1 MPDEDFET
9 KKPEAVPVA
18 IWGIIILH
26 EFLEV
31 EKEMPP
37 RKVARK
43 VTQQP
48 VENLKRRRTEKKGR
62 KREKRKVKDI
72 VKAPLAVAASPLAGA
87 PNVVTVDM
95 DNHAEVGEP
104 AVSSPQSSVI
114 NGEHDRLGINNSG
127 RRKKRKLDS
136 LDLSTCSTANQT
148 LNSSAGSSAARRLK
162 KFHLSIG
169 NFLPTEKGDRVLSC
183 GEGEQL
189 GHPGRSTTRK
199 PRAIATLPEEK
210 LVVQVVAGGVH
221 SLVLM
226 EDGTVYG
233 CGINEKG
240 TVPGEGIEPEG
251 STDKLTPIKFSGSL
265 IQRHGKVV
273 MLTAGASFSAA
284 LTDKGSVIAWGNL
297 RGMSGCIE
305 SHETLLEMEKHP
317 VVIVQHQQKVI
328 VKIAAGE
335 NHLVMLT
342 ESGEVL
348 TFGDGSVGQLGRCS
362 RVSHI
367 RSQRMVN
374 DSPDSL
380 RISVYDKGKK
390 KLVTFDNIMAGGFW
404 TAARSIDGA
413 VYVCGLNNFGQLG
426 VPTPEAP
433 EGGDDQPELKIM
445 HPVKAGA
452 FGSISVVELSGIQ
465 HIIALNAQGEVY
477 GIGKNTDNALGLG
490 TWNSKEDDH
499 WKYSELQKIDIPES
513 IKGVSASLGCSI
525 VWTDK
530 GNAYSWGYDSSG
542 QLGLGIKD
550 DDEKMVPQPQKITSA
565 HLDGYRIIG
574 VSLAD
579 NHALFLAKKL

>member
-1 MPDEDFET
+1 M
-9 KKPEAVPVA
+9 A
-18 IWGIIILH
+18 
-26 EFLEV
+26 
-31 EKEMPP
+31 P

-48 VENLKRRRTEKKGR
+48 VEELKRRNAVKKKGR
-62 KREKRKVKDI
+62 REKKKGKEMVKSSMSE
-72 VKAPLAVAASPLAGA
+72 ASVQLAGTQ
-87 PNVVTVDM
+87 NVVPDTDE
-95 DNHAEVGEP
+95 HTEVEEP
-104 AVSSPQSSVI
+104 AISSSHSSMI
-114 NGEHDRLGINNSG
+114 NGQHDNLLVNSSG
-127 RRKKRKLDS
+127 RGKKRKLPS
-136 LDLSTCSTANQT
+136 LNSTSSTANRT
-148 LNSSAGSSAARRLK
+148 LNSSAGSLTLRRLK
-162 KFHLSIG
+162 KFYLSVE

-189 GHPGRSTTRK
+189 GHPGRNTTRK
-199 PRAIATLPEEK
+199 PRAISTLPEEK
-210 LVVQVVAGGVH
+210 LIVQVVAGGVH

-226 EDGTVYG
+226 EDGIVYG

-251 STDKLTPIKFSGSL
+251 SSDKLTQIKFNDSL

-284 LTDKGSVIAWGNL
+284 LTDKGSVFAWGNL

-305 SHETLLEMEKHP
+305 SHETLLEMEKQP
-317 VVIVQHQQKVI
+317 VVIVQYQQKVI

-342 ESGEVL
+342 ENGEVL

-390 KLVTFDNIMAGGFW
+390 KLVMFDNIMAGGFW
-404 TAARSIDGA
+404 TAARSVDGA
-413 VYVCGLNNFGQLG
+413 IYVCGLNNFGQLG

-433 EGGDDQPELKIM
+433 EDEDNQPELKIM
-445 HPVKAGA
+445 HPVKASA
-452 FGSISVVELSGIQ
+452 FECTKIVDLSGIQ
-465 HIIALNAQGEVY
+465 HIVALNAQGEIC

-490 TWNSKEDDH
+490 TWSGKEDDH
-499 WKYSELQKIDIPES
+499 WKYSELQKIDIPEP
-513 IKGVSASLGCSI
+513 IKGISASLGCSI
-525 VWTDK
+525 VWTDN

-550 DDEKMVPQPQKITSA
+550 DDEKMVPRPQKITSA
-565 HLDGYRIIG
+565 HLDGYRIVG

>member
-1 MPDEDFET
+1 MQ
-9 KKPEAVPVA
+9 
-18 IWGIIILH
+18 
-26 EFLEV
+26 
-31 EKEMPP
+31 EMPP

-48 VENLKRRRTEKKGR
+48 MEVLKHRKTEKKKGR
-62 KREKRKVKDI
+62 KREKKKGKETIKASLTTAPISLMGTQNGITINKDEHI
-72 VKAPLAVAASPLAGA
+72 E
-87 PNVVTVDM
+87 M
-95 DNHAEVGEP
+95 EEP
-104 AVSSPQSSVI
+104 AISSSQSLMM
-114 NGEHDRLGINNSG
+114 NGEYDSPRMSERG
-127 RRKKRKLDS
+127 KKRKLVS
-136 LDLSTCSTANQT
+136 LDLSNSSIANRT
-148 LNSSAGSSAARRLK
+148 LNSSAGSSTTRRLK
-162 KFHLSIG
+162 KFHLSVES
-169 NFLPTEKGDRVLSC
+169 FLPTEKGDRVLSC

-199 PRAIATLPEEK
+199 PRAISTLPEEK
-210 LVVQVVAGGVH
+210 LIVQVIAGGVH

-240 TVPGEGIEPEG
+240 TMPAEGVEPEG
-251 STDKLTPIKFSGSL
+251 SSDKLAPIKFSDLL

-305 SHETLLEMEKHP
+305 SHETLLEMEKQP
-317 VVIVQHQQKVI
+317 VVIVQHHQKVI

-390 KLVTFDNIMAGGFW
+390 KLVLFDNIMAGGFW
-404 TAARSIDGA
+404 TAARSIDG
-413 VYVCGLNNFGQLG
+413 VIYVCGLNNFGQLG
-426 VPTPEAP
+426 VPTPKALED
-433 EGGDDQPELKIM
+433 EDDEPELKIM
-445 HPVKAGA
+445 HPIKASA
-452 FGSISVVELSGIQ
+452 FESTTVVELSGIQ
-465 HIIALNAQGEVY
+465 HIIALNTQGEVY

-490 TWNSKEDDH
+490 TWSGKEDDH
-499 WKYSELQKIDIPES
+499 WKYSELQKIDVPEQ
-513 IKGVSASLGCSI
+513 IKGISASLGCSI
-525 VWTDK
+525 VWTDS

-550 DDEKMVPQPQKITSA
+550 DDDKMVPRPQKITSA
-565 HLDGYRIIG
+565 HLDGYRVVE

>member
-1 MPDEDFET
+1 
-9 KKPEAVPVA
+9 
-18 IWGIIILH
+18 
-26 EFLEV
+26 
-31 EKEMPP
+31 MPP
-37 RKVARK
+37 KKVARK

-48 VENLKRRRTEKKGR
+48 TEEPKRRKTEKNGR
-62 KREKRKVKDI
+62 KREKKKGKEV
-72 VKAPLAVAASPLAGA
+72 VKASLRTAPTTLTGA
-87 PNVVTVDM
+87 QIVTM
-95 DNHAEVGEP
+95 DTDEHTEVEEP
-104 AVSSPQSSVI
+104 AISSAQSSLI
-114 NGEHDRLGINNSG
+114 NGEQDSLRLKSSG
-127 RRKKRKLDS
+127 RGKKRKI
-136 LDLSTCSTANQT
+136 LDLDVSTCSTVNQT
-148 LNSSAGSSAARRLK
+148 LNSSAGSSTTRRVK
-162 KFHLSIG
+162 KFHLSVES
-169 NFLPTEKGDRVLSC
+169 FLPIEKGDRVLSC

-199 PRAIATLPEEK
+199 PRAISTLPEEK
-210 LVVQVVAGGVH
+210 LIVQVIAGGVH

-240 TVPGEGIEPEG
+240 TVPGEGIEPEE
-251 STDKLTPIKFSGSL
+251 SSDKLTPIKFSDSL

-273 MLTAGASFSAA
+273 MLAAGASFSAA
-284 LTDKGSVIAWGNL
+284 LTEKGSVIAWGNL

-305 SHETLLEMEKHP
+305 SHETLLEMEKQP

-342 ESGEVL
+342 ENGEVL

-390 KLVTFDNIMAGGFW
+390 KLVLFDNIMAGGFW
-404 TAARSIDGA
+404 TAARSIDGT

-433 EGGDDQPELKIM
+433 EDEGSQPELKIM
-445 HPVKAGA
+445 HPVKASA
-452 FGSISVVELSGIQ
+452 FGSTAVVELSGIQ
-465 HIIALNAQGEVY
+465 HIVALNAQGEVY

-490 TWNSKEDDH
+490 TWNGKEDDH
-499 WKYSELQKIDIPES
+499 WKYSELQKIDIPEQV
-513 IKGVSASLGCSI
+513 KGISASLGCSI
-525 VWTDK
+525 VWTDN

-550 DDEKMVPQPQKITSA
+550 DEEKMVSRPRKITSA
-565 HLDGYRIIG
+565 HLDGYRIVG
-574 VSLAD
+574 ASLAD

>member
-1 MPDEDFET
+1 
-9 KKPEAVPVA
+9 
-18 IWGIIILH
+18 
-26 EFLEV
+26 
-31 EKEMPP
+31 MPP

-48 VENLKRRRTEKKGR
+48 IKEQKHRRTEKKEGR
-62 KREKRKVKDI
+62 KREKRKEKEM
-72 VKAPLAVAASPLAGA
+72 VKASSTTAPKPLAGTQ
-87 PNVVTVDM
+87 NVESMNTDEHTEM
-95 DNHAEVGEP
+95 EEP
-104 AVSSPQSSVI
+104 AISSSQSLII
-114 NGEHDRLGINNSG
+114 NGEHDNLRMSSSG
-127 RRKKRKLDS
+127 RGKKRKIHS
-136 LDLSTCSTANQT
+136 LDVSTCSTANQT
-148 LNSSAGSSAARRLK
+148 LNNSAGNSIARRVK
-162 KFHLSIG
+162 KFHLSVES
-169 NFLPTEKGDRVLSC
+169 FLPTEKGDRVLSC

-199 PRAIATLPEEK
+199 PRAIGTLPEEK
-210 LVVQVVAGGVH
+210 LIIQVVAGGVH

-251 STDKLTPIKFSGSL
+251 SADKLTPIKFNDSL
-265 IQRHGKVV
+265 IQRYGKII

-284 LTDKGSVIAWGNL
+284 LTEKGSVIAWGNI

-305 SHETLLEMEKHP
+305 SHETLLQMEKQP
-317 VVIVQHQQKVI
+317 MVIVQHQQKVI

-367 RSQRMVN
+367 RSQRMVS

-390 KLVTFDNIMAGGFW
+390 KLVIFDNIMAGGFW
-404 TAARSIDGA
+404 TAARSIDGT

-426 VPTPEAP
+426 VPIPETPK
-433 EGGDDQPELKIM
+433 DRDNQPELKIM
-445 HPVKAGA
+445 HPIKASA
-452 FGSISVVELSGIQ
+452 FESTAIVELSGIQ
-465 HIIALNAQGEVY
+465 HIIALNAQGEIY

-490 TWNSKEDDH
+490 TWSGKEDVDH
-499 WKYSELQKIDIPES
+499 WKYSELQKIDISEP
-513 IKGVSASLGCSI
+513 IKGISASLGCSI
-525 VWTDK
+525 VWTDN
-530 GNAYSWGYDSSG
+530 GSAYSWGYDSSG

-550 DDEKMVPQPQKITSA
+550 DEEKMVPLPRKITSA

-579 NHALFLAKKL
+579 NHALFLAKKIMNSE

>member
-1 MPDEDFET
+1 M
-9 KKPEAVPVA
+9 A
-18 IWGIIILH
+18 
-26 EFLEV
+26 
-31 EKEMPP
+31 P

-48 VENLKRRRTEKKGR
+48 MNELKRRNEEKKG
-62 KREKRKVKDI
+62 KKPEKKKGKQM
-72 VKAPLAVAASPLAGA
+72 VKASSAATPVPSIE
-87 PNVVTVDM
+87 TQITIDM
-95 DNHAEVGEP
+95 DEHTEVEEP
-104 AVSSPQSSVI
+104 AISSSQSPVI
-114 NGEHDRLGINNSG
+114 NGQHDSLLVNNSG
-127 RRKKRKLDS
+127 HGKKRKLLS
-136 LDLSTCSTANQT
+136 LDSTSSTMNRT
-148 LNSSAGSSAARRLK
+148 LNSSAGSSTARRLK
-162 KFHLSIG
+162 KFHLSIES
-169 NFLPTEKGDRVLSC
+169 FLPTEKGDRVLSC

-199 PRAIATLPEEK
+199 PRAINTLPENK
-210 LVVQVVAGGVH
+210 LIIQVVAGGVH

-251 STDKLTPIKFSGSL
+251 SSDKLTPIKFNDSL
-265 IQRHGKVV
+265 IQRHGKIV

-284 LTDKGSVIAWGNL
+284 LTDKGSVFAWGNL

-305 SHETLLEMEKHP
+305 SHETLLEMEKQP
-317 VVIVQHQQKVI
+317 VVIVQYQQKVI

-390 KLVTFDNIMAGGFW
+390 KLVIFDNIMAGGFW
-404 TAARSIDGA
+404 TAARSIDGT

-426 VPTPEAP
+426 VPTSEPPED
-433 EGGDDQPELKIM
+433 EDEDNQPELKIM
-445 HPVKAGA
+445 HPVKASA
-452 FGSISVVELSGIQ
+452 FECTAIVELSGIQ
-465 HIIALNAQGEVY
+465 HIVALNTQGEVY

-490 TWNSKEDDH
+490 TWSGKEDDH
-499 WKYSELQKIDIPES
+499 WKYAELQKIDIPEP
-513 IKGVSASLGCSI
+513 IKGISASLGCSI
-525 VWTDK
+525 VWTDN

-550 DDEKMVPQPQKITSA
+550 DDEKMIPRPQKITSA
-565 HLDGYRIIG
+565 HLDGYRIVG

>member
-1 MPDEDFET
+1 M
-9 KKPEAVPVA
+9 A
-18 IWGIIILH
+18 
-26 EFLEV
+26 
-31 EKEMPP
+31 P

-48 VENLKRRRTEKKGR
+48 VEELKRRNTEKKKGR
-62 KREKRKVKDI
+62 KREKKGKEKAKTSSSAPPAQLTGITADI
-72 VKAPLAVAASPLAGA
+72 DEHTEMEELAISSSHFPL
-87 PNVVTVDM
+87 
-95 DNHAEVGEP
+95 
-104 AVSSPQSSVI
+104 I
-114 NGEHDRLGINNSG
+114 NGEDDSLLVNNSG
-127 RRKKRKLDS
+127 RGKKRKLLS
-136 LDLSTCSTANQT
+136 LDSTSSTANRT
-148 LNSSAGSSAARRLK
+148 LNSSAGSSIARRLK
-162 KFHLSIG
+162 KFHLSVE
-169 NFLPTEKGDRVLSC
+169 NFLPVEKGDRVLSC

-199 PRAIATLPEEK
+199 PRAINTLPEEK
-210 LVVQVVAGGVH
+210 LIVQVVAGGVH

-251 STDKLTPIKFSGSL
+251 SSDKLTPIKFNSSL

-284 LTDKGSVIAWGNL
+284 LTDKGSVLAWGNL

-305 SHETLLEMEKHP
+305 SHETLLEMEKQP
-317 VVIVQHQQKVI
+317 VVIVQYQQKVI

-342 ESGEVL
+342 ENGEVL

-367 RSQRMVN
+367 RSQRMVS

-380 RISVYDKGKK
+380 RISVYDKGRK
-390 KLVTFDNIMAGGFW
+390 KLVIFDNIMAGGFW

-426 VPTPEAP
+426 IPIREAP
-433 EGGDDQPELKIM
+433 EDKDNQPELKIM
-445 HPVKAGA
+445 HPVKASA
-452 FGSISVVELSGIQ
+452 FECITVVELSGIQ
-465 HIIALNAQGEVY
+465 HIVALNAQGEVY

-490 TWNSKEDDH
+490 TWGGKEDDH
-499 WKYSELQKIDIPES
+499 WKYLQLQKIDVPEP
-513 IKGVSASLGCSI
+513 IKGISVSLGCSI
-525 VWTDK
+525 VWTDN
-530 GNAYSWGYDSSG
+530 GSAYSWGYDSSG

-550 DDEKMVPQPQKITSA
+550 DDEKMVPRPQKITSA

>member
-1 MPDEDFET
+1 
-9 KKPEAVPVA
+9 
-18 IWGIIILH
+18 
-26 EFLEV
+26 
-31 EKEMPP
+31 MPP

-48 VENLKRRRTEKKGR
+48 IEVLKHRKTEKKKGR
-62 KREKRKVKDI
+62 KREKKKGKETI
-72 VKAPLAVAASPLAGA
+72 KASLTTA
-87 PNVVTVDM
+87 PISLTGTQNGITINTDEHTEM
-95 DNHAEVGEP
+95 EEP
-104 AVSSPQSSVI
+104 AISSSQSLMMNGEYDSPQM
-114 NGEHDRLGINNSG
+114 SG
-127 RRKKRKLDS
+127 RGKKRKLLS
-136 LDLSTCSTANQT
+136 LDLSSCSTANRT
-148 LNSSAGSSAARRLK
+148 LNSSAGSSTTRRLK
-162 KFHLSIG
+162 KFHLSVES
-169 NFLPTEKGDRVLSC
+169 FLPTEKGDRVLSC

-199 PRAIATLPEEK
+199 PRAISTLPEEK
-210 LVVQVVAGGVH
+210 LIVQVIAGGVH

-240 TVPGEGIEPEG
+240 TVPAEGIEPEG
-251 STDKLTPIKFSGSL
+251 SSDKLTPIKFSDSL

-305 SHETLLEMEKHP
+305 SHETLLEMEKQP
-317 VVIVQHQQKVI
+317 VVIVQHHQKVI

-342 ESGEVL
+342 ENGEVL

-390 KLVTFDNIMAGGFW
+390 KLVIFNNIMAGGFW
-404 TAARSIDGA
+404 TAARSIDG
-413 VYVCGLNNFGQLG
+413 VIYVCGLNNFGQLG
-426 VPTPEAP
+426 VPTPEAL
-433 EGGDDQPELKIM
+433 ENEVDEPELKIM
-445 HPVKAGA
+445 HPIKASA
-452 FGSISVVELSGIQ
+452 FESTAVVELSGIQ
-465 HIIALNAQGEVY
+465 HIIALNTQGEVY

-490 TWNSKEDDH
+490 TWSGKEDDH
-499 WKYSELQKIDIPES
+499 WKYSELQKIDVPEQ
-513 IKGVSASLGCSI
+513 IKGISSSLGCSI
-525 VWTDK
+525 VWTDG

-550 DDEKMVPQPQKITSA
+550 DDEKMVPRPQKITSA
-565 HLDGYRIIG
+565 HLDGYRIVG

>member
-1 MPDEDFET
+1 
-9 KKPEAVPVA
+9 
-18 IWGIIILH
+18 
-26 EFLEV
+26 
-31 EKEMPP
+31 MPP
-37 RKVARK
+37 KKVARK

-48 VENLKRRRTEKKGR
+48 IEEPKIGRTEKKKGR
-62 KREKRKVKDI
+62 KKEKRNKKI
-72 VKAPLAVAASPLAGA
+72 VKASLTVTPKSLTEAQNLVAID
-87 PNVVTVDM
+87 TDE
-95 DNHAEVGEP
+95 HTEVEEP
-104 AVSSPQSSVI
+104 AISSSQSLII
-114 NGEHDRLGINNSG
+114 NGEHDNLQMNSSG
-127 RRKKRKLDS
+127 RGKKRKLHP
-136 LDLSTCSTANQT
+136 LDVSTCSVANQT
-148 LNSSAGSSAARRLK
+148 LNSSTGSSIARRLK
-162 KFHLSIG
+162 KFHLSVES
-169 NFLPTEKGDRVLSC
+169 FLPTEKGDRVLSC
-183 GEGEQL
+183 GDGEQL

-199 PRAIATLPEEK
+199 PRAIGTLPEEK
-210 LVVQVVAGGVH
+210 LIIQVVAGGVH

-226 EDGTVYG
+226 EDGTVYT

-240 TVPGEGIEPEG
+240 TVPGEGSNRRI
-251 STDKLTPIKFSGSL
+251 
-265 IQRHGKVV
+265 V

-305 SHETLLEMEKHP
+305 SHETLLEMEKQP

-328 VKIAAGE
+328 VKIVAGE

-342 ESGEVL
+342 ENGEVL

-374 DSPDSL
+374 DSPDS
-380 RISVYDKGKK
+380 KK
-390 KLVTFDNIMAGGFW
+390 KLVIFDNIMAGGFW
-404 TAARSIDGA
+404 TAARSIDGT

-426 VPTPEAP
+426 VPTPEAL
-433 EGGDDQPELKIM
+433 ENEDNQPELKIM
-445 HPVKAGA
+445 HPIKASA
-452 FGSISVVELSGIQ
+452 FGSTAIAELSGIQ
-465 HIIALNAQGEVY
+465 HIIVLNEQGEIY

-490 TWNSKEDDH
+490 TWSGKEDGDH

-513 IKGVSASLGCSI
+513 IKGISASLGCSI
-525 VWTDK
+525 VWTDD

-550 DDEKMVPQPQKITSA
+550 DDEKMIPRPQKITSA